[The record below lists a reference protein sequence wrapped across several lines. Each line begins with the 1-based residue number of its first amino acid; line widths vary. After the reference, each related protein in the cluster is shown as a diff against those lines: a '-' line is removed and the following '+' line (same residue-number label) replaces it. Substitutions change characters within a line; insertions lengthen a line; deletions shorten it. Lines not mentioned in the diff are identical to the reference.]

1 MEQLSKNKKKP
12 AKVIEQAKNLYE
24 LLNASFQGVRRL
36 FVLAYVVAAGAAND
50 EAGIKDNKKY
60 FLPRGE
66 IKNYNVLID
75 GRNVYDQPINEKRYD
90 EVRKVLTGHGDDY
103 STESLLDYAYL
114 RDNYKLIPVDL
125 SKQKALDADPR
136 AIHQIVFLGV
146 LGGNDNTKIRLY
158 AILEQSKETVLEF
171 YKETEKLL

>member
-1 MEQLSKNKKKP
+1 MLETFKITDVKLHIPIVNLSTKDSLNLTKQLSEGFKRSVYCNSYQTNP
-12 AKVIEQAKNLYE
+12 AIMIIKATNIYE

-75 GRNVYDQPINEKRYD
+75 GRNFYDQPINDLIKQYD
-90 EVRKVLTGHGDDY
+90 EIRKY
-103 STESLLDYAYL
+103 
-114 RDNYKLIPVDL
+114 
-125 SKQKALDADPR
+125 Q
-136 AIHQIVFLGV
+136 
-146 LGGNDNTKIRLY
+146 
-158 AILEQSKETVLEF
+158 
-171 YKETEKLL
+171 

>member
-1 MEQLSKNKKKP
+1 MKQGLQNKLKKG
-12 AKVIEQAKNLYE
+12 KIVYE

-75 GRNVYDQPINEKRYD
+75 GRNFYDQPINDLIKQYD
-90 EVRKVLTGHGDDY
+90 EVRKVSTGHGDDC
-103 STESLLDYAYL
+103 TTGSL
-114 RDNYKLIPVDL
+114 
-125 SKQKALDADPR
+125 
-136 AIHQIVFLGV
+136 
-146 LGGNDNTKIRLY
+146 
-158 AILEQSKETVLEF
+158 
-171 YKETEKLL
+171 